1 MAIYCTVKCD
11 SSTSL
16 RFLRRT
22 RKMVECI
29 LLVFPTTSV
38 SSPSSLLRHPR
49 NLSCN
54 FSSNL
59 KTKELSRKRGS
70 KTLITFSSSSSSSSS
85 SQNPTTVQKIEQE
98 KGSIAPASD
107 IVRKFYDGINRH
119 DLASVEDLIAHNCVY
134 EDLVFPRPFV
144 GRKAIL
150 DFFKK
155 FTDSI
160 SKDLQF
166 VIDDISNEDSLAVG
180 VTWHLAWQGKPF
192 PFSKGCSFY
201 RLEVVNGKK
210 QIVYGRDSVEPF
222 IKPGESA
229 LVAIKGV
236 TWLFQRFP
244 QLADKL

>member
-1 MAIYCTVKCD
+1 MVHCI
-11 SSTSL
+11 SLFPSTSV
-16 RFLRRT
+16 T
-22 RKMVECI
+22 
-29 LLVFPTTSV
+29 
-38 SSPSSLLRHPR
+38 SPSLLHSSRK
-49 NLSCN
+49 LACN
-54 FSSNL
+54 FSCTI
-59 KTKELSRKRGS
+59 KIKELPRKRGS
-70 KTLITFSSSSSSSSS
+70 KTLITFSSSSSS
-85 SQNPTTVQKIEQE
+85 QNSTTVQKDEDE
-98 KGSIAPASD
+98 KGSMPPASD

-119 DLASVEDLIAHNCVY
+119 DLASVEGLIADNCVY
-134 EDLVFPRPFV
+134 EDLVFPQPFV

-160 SKDLQF
+160 GKDLQF

-210 QIVYGRDSVEPF
+210 QIIYGRDSVEPF

-244 QLADKL
+244 LLADKL

>member
-1 MAIYCTVKCD
+1 MVQCV
-11 SSTSL
+11 SLFPSTSV
-16 RFLRRT
+16 T
-22 RKMVECI
+22 
-29 LLVFPTTSV
+29 
-38 SSPSSLLRHPR
+38 SPSLLHNSR
-49 NLSCN
+49 NLSSN
-54 FSSNL
+54 FSSIL
-59 KTKELSRKRGS
+59 KIEEPLRKRGS
-70 KTLITFSSSSSSSSS
+70 KTLITFLSSS
-85 SQNPTTVQKIEQE
+85 SQNSTAVQKNEEE
-98 KGSIAPASD
+98 KGSMAPASD

-119 DLASVEDLIAHNCVY
+119 DLASVEGHIAENCVY
-134 EDLVFPRPFV
+134 EDLVFPQPFV

-210 QIVYGRDSVEPF
+210 QIIYGRDSVEPF

>member
-1 MAIYCTVKCD
+1 MGLLTR
-11 SSTSL
+11 SST
-16 RFLRRT
+16 
-22 RKMVECI
+22 KYKKGVMNVAGI
-29 LLVFPTTSV
+29 TTSRNAV
-38 SSPSSLLRHPR
+38 KKYLMMPRDRQFCKHLAEKCYSYTVLRLRHSG
-49 NLSCN
+49 L
-54 FSSNL
+54 L
-59 KTKELSRKRGS
+59 LE
-70 KTLITFSSSSSSSSS
+70 
-85 SQNPTTVQKIEQE
+85 V
-98 KGSIAPASD
+98 
-107 IVRKFYDGINRH
+107 
-119 DLASVEDLIAHNCVY
+119 
-134 EDLVFPRPFV
+134 
-144 GRKAIL
+144 
-150 DFFKK
+150 
-155 FTDSI
+155 TDSI

-210 QIVYGRDSVEPF
+210 QIIYGRDSVEPF

>member
-1 MAIYCTVKCD
+1 
-11 SSTSL
+11 
-16 RFLRRT
+16 
-22 RKMVECI
+22 MVQCI
-29 LLVFPTTSV
+29 L
-38 SSPSSLLRHPR
+38 SSPSTSVTSTPSLLHHSR
-49 NLSCN
+49 NLSWN
-54 FSSNL
+54 FSS
-59 KTKELSRKRGS
+59 KVSIKESPRKRNS
-70 KTLITFSSSSSSSSS
+70 KTLITFSSSS
-85 SQNPTTVQKIEQE
+85 QIPTVGKNEEEE
-98 KGSIAPASD
+98 KGSVSSASD
-107 IVRKFYDGINRH
+107 IVRNFYDGINRH
-119 DLASVEDLIAHNCVY
+119 DLASVEDLIAENCVY
-134 EDLVFPRPFV
+134 EDLVFPQPFV

-166 VIDDISNEDSLAVG
+166 VIDDISNEDSLAIG
-180 VTWHLAWQGKPF
+180 VTWHLAWNGKPF

-210 QIVYGRDSVEPF
+210 QIIYGRDSVEPS